1 MTYGKSELS
10 VIPMRNLADDKSEMI
25 NQILFGEYFKVLSK
39 KQDWSKVELAHDQYT
54 GWICNK
60 QWKEISE
67 KEYLTL
73 NEKEDNFSYS
83 MISKHKNINIF
94 RGSIISSKDKKNTKK
109 DLMSLAKDYLE
120 TPYLW
125 GGRTPFGI
133 DCSGFTQIIFR
144 LIDIKIPRD
153 AYQQAKVGRDVN
165 SINKASQG
173 DLAFFKSKSGNIIH
187 VGIIIDK
194 NKIIH
199 ASGKVRI
206 DFIDNKG
213 IITNNQYSHSL
224 DSIKT
229 MF

>member
-173 DLAFFKSKSGNIIH
+173 DLAFFKSKSGNITH

-213 IITNNQYSHSL
+213 ILTNNQYSHCL

>member
-109 DLMSLAKDYLE
+109 DLISLAKDYLE

-144 LIDIKIPRD
+144 LIGIKIARD
-153 AYQQAKVGRDVN
+153 AYQQAEVGRDVN

-173 DLAFFKSKSGNIIH
+173 DLAFFKSKSGNITH

-213 IITNNQYSHSL
+213 ILTNNQYSHCL

>member
-173 DLAFFKSKSGNIIH
+173 DLAFFKSKSGNITH

-213 IITNNQYSHSL
+213 IITNNQYSHCL

>member
-109 DLMSLAKDYLE
+109 DLISLAKDYLE

-144 LIDIKIPRD
+144 LIGIKIARD
-153 AYQQAKVGRDVN
+153 AYQQAEVGRDVN

-173 DLAFFKSKSGNIIH
+173 DLAFFKSKSGNITH

-213 IITNNQYSHSL
+213 ILTNNQYSHSL

>member
-83 MISKHKNINIF
+83 MISKHNNINIF

-173 DLAFFKSKSGNIIH
+173 DLAFFKSKSGNITH

-213 IITNNQYSHSL
+213 IITNNQYSHCL

>member
-83 MISKHKNINIF
+83 MISKHNNINIF

-173 DLAFFKSKSGNIIH
+173 DLAFFKSKSGNITH

-213 IITNNQYSHSL
+213 ILTNNQYSHCL

>member
-83 MISKHKNINIF
+83 MISKHNNINIF

-173 DLAFFKSKSGNIIH
+173 DLAFFKSKSGNITH